1 MALSGSFS
9 KSVSSHWRVRC
20 TWSGK
25 QSISGNY
32 TDITLKVYWEST
44 DGYGTTYTSDT
55 KQGSSTVNG
64 NKDNFSFSAKL
75 SGHDSK
81 LVHTQTQRVYHNDDG
96 TKSISLSASLGIELT
111 LNGTFY
117 GTVSLST
124 NVTLNKIP
132 RQSSLS
138 SSASWTAGKSLNI
151 TISRAS
157 SSFRHTAKIYVNG
170 TLIKTITGIGSST
183 TASFSA
189 SENTAIFKQLNG
201 AGSKDT
207 KIELLTY
214 DGSDYIG
221 SKTKTG
227 TVTAPAASDVS
238 AINGEV
244 GNDRDG
250 YNNNV
255 YIDQSITIGI
265 KRENS
270 AFTHTVVISCGSFS
284 KTFTDVGTSLTWV
297 PSASEQ
303 ASLYAQTP
311 NSNTV
316 DGNIRITTYYNG
328 VKVRNYTD
336 SDLNFYVRN
345 SNPTFSAS
353 SISYADVNETMT
365 SVTGN
370 NQIIVQ
376 RLSSLTAYVNTAAA
390 AINGA
395 TLSKY
400 VVTID
405 GKQGTIS
412 SATGNVNIGAIN
424 SANST
429 TLSVTAV
436 DSRGN
441 STTVTKT
448 VTVVPYSV
456 PTVALKAVRKNGFEN
471 TIRLDISG
479 TFSPVNI
486 NGANK
491 NSIQSVTYSYA
502 DSGSGAYGTE
512 TSVTYTTSGGN
523 YSAKTNVELDNTK
536 GFDFQIVVKDKFNT
550 VTAYVSVE
558 KGRPIFFID
567 SKNNALGF
575 NDFPQNPNEFRINGR
590 IVFGSTMWAPQGQG
604 ENYVGGA
611 LDLNNSD
618 IVRANG
624 IFMSDVANDNNAE
637 GLLFLKSGKTSGS
650 TNKDDYDNLYMRDG
664 KLYTNG
670 SSTVNLDSLIVGAGG
685 ITFTGNQSSLYFDK
699 YSNLKTPS
707 TATSNAVWHI
717 DDINNNRAFE
727 VPVGKEDDIHIC
739 NRNLTI
745 DKWMNSNNIAIG
757 YHTFKVMDGGGL
769 YFTDKDGNY
778 SFAPKAQGWSTPSL
792 IELKQD
798 IQHVD
803 AEKMLELIENTDVMQ
818 YRYKVDVEK
827 GRDDVVTGFVIGGG
841 FKTPKEFINY
851 DQDGI
856 DSYRVTGV
864 LTGAVQAL
872 SNKNKELT
880 SKLKDLQAQ
889 NEQLNARLDAIEERL
904 AKLEGGA

>member
-9 KSVSSHWRVRC
+9 KGVSSHWRVRC

-44 DGYGTTYTSDT
+44 DGYGTTYTSAT
-55 KQGSSTVNG
+55 KDGSSTVNG
-64 NKDNFSFSAKL
+64 NKDTFTFSARLNGK
-75 SGHDSK
+75 DSN
-81 LVHTQTQRVYHNDDG
+81 LVHTQTERVYHNSDG
-96 TKSISLSASLGIELT
+96 TKTVTLSASLGIELT
-111 LNGTFY
+111 LNGTYY
-117 GTVSLST
+117 GTVSCSDT
-124 NVTLNKIP
+124 VTLNTIP
-132 RQSSLS
+132 RASSLS
-138 SSASWTAGKSLNI
+138 SSASWTAGNGLSI
-151 TISRAS
+151 SISRAS
-157 SSFRHTAKIYVNG
+157 SDFKHTAKIYVNG

-183 TASFSA
+183 TASFST
-189 SENTAIFKQLNG
+189 SENTAIFNQLNG
-201 AGSKDT
+201 AATQDT
-207 KIELLTY
+207 KIEILTY
-214 DGSDYIG
+214 DGGDYIG
-221 SKTKTG
+221 TTSKTG
-227 TVTAPAASDVS
+227 TVTAPSASDVS
-238 AINGEV
+238 AINGLV
-244 GNDRDG
+244 GSDKDG
-250 YNNNV
+250 YNQNV

-265 KRENS
+265 KRANS
-270 AFTHTVVISCGSFS
+270 GFTHTVVISCGSFS
-284 KTFTDVGTSLTWV
+284 KTFTNVGTSFTWT

-303 ASLYAQTP
+303 SSLYAQTP
-311 NSNTV
+311 NSNSV
-316 DGNIRITTYYNG
+316 SGNIRVTTYYNG
-328 VKVRNYTD
+328 ERVRNYTD
-336 SDLNFYVRN
+336 SGIKFYVRN
-345 SNPTFSAS
+345 SNPTFSPS
-353 SISYADVNETMT
+353 NISYADVDNTMT
-365 SVTGN
+365 SITGN

-376 RLSSLTAYVNTAAA
+376 NLSSLTAYVNTAAT

-412 SATGNVNIGAIN
+412 SATGSVNIGKIT
-424 SANST
+424 SASST
-429 TLSVTAV
+429 TLSITAI

-448 VTVVPYSV
+448 VTVIPYTA

-471 TIRLDISG
+471 TIRLDIG
-479 TFSPVNI
+479 GMFSPINI

-491 NSIQSVTYSYA
+491 NSMQSVTYSYA
-502 DSGSGAYGTE
+502 ESSTGAYGAE
-512 TSVTYTTSGGN
+512 TSVAFTTSGGN
-523 YSAKTNVELDNTK
+523 FSAKTNVDLDNTK
-536 GFDFQIVVKDKFNT
+536 GFDFQVVVKDKFNT
-550 VTAYVSVE
+550 VTAYVSVD
-558 KGRPIFFID
+558 KGQPIFFID
-567 SKNNALGF
+567 SKNSSIGF
-575 NDFPQNPNEFRINGR
+575 NDFPQNPNEFRVNGR
-590 IVFGSTMWAPQGQG
+590 IVFGSTKWATQGQG
-604 ENYVGGA
+604 EGAGA

-670 SSTVNLDSLIVGAGG
+670 SSTVNLDSLIVGSGG
-685 ITFTGNQSSLYFDK
+685 ITFTGTSSSLYFDK

-707 TATSNAVWHI
+707 EAASGAVWHI
-717 DDINNNRAFE
+717 DDKNGKQAFA
-727 VPVGKEDDIHIC
+727 VPVGAEDDIRIY

-757 YHTFKVMDGGGL
+757 YHTFKVMDGASL
-769 YFTDKDGNY
+769 IFVDKDGSY
-778 SFAPKAQGWSTPSL
+778 SFAPKAKGWSTPSRA
-792 IELKQD
+792 ELKQD
-798 IQHVD
+798 FQHVD
-803 AEKMLELIENTDVMQ
+803 AEKMLELIENTDVLQ
-818 YRYKVDVEK
+818 YRYKVDVEN

-864 LTGAVQAL
+864 LAGAVQAL